1 MSVVALFAAARDALA
16 ARRRRTRAYAELA
29 ALDDRSLADIGIH
42 RSQIPEIVA
51 RAQCAAMQKAKPA
64 HGEGATQ
71 LAGFIGRHGL
81 AR

>member
-16 ARRRRTRAYAELA
+16 ARRRRTRAYTELA

-42 RSQIPEIVA
+42 RSQIPEIVT
-51 RAQCAAMQKAKPA
+51 RAQCAAKQARPTHSQA
-64 HGEGATQ
+64 ASERASFLGG
-71 LAGFIGRHGL
+71 HGL